1 MHGLVRS
8 FGDSLKK
15 MDLKKMD
22 YTKPELDASGIWTLL
37 KLEE

>member
-8 FGDSLKK
+8 FWDS
-15 MDLKKMD
+15 LKKMD